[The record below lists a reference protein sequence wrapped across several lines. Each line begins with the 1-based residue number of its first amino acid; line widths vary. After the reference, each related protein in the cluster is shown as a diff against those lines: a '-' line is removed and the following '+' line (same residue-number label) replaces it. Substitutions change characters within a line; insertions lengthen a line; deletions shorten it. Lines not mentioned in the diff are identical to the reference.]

1 MINPLGYDTSVADIV
16 NIIETAPD
24 STPIIV
30 DLDETL
36 FLRNSTQEYLNSLQ
50 PRFLGWLLL
59 TFLNLLKPWN
69 WLPGEIKGEVSR
81 DWMRVFV
88 ATLVFP
94 WTIILWQ
101 WRAKQ
106 LAKAYKN
113 TTLIQALTK
122 NQNSGII
129 IATLGFSWIVRPLCK
144 HLPISFNSVIACRFW
159 QGAIDR
165 QRGKDFLVKASLG
178 KNKVARAIAITDS
191 NDDNQLLA
199 SVATPCLVIWPEAKY
214 VSAMSDVY
222 IPFLYLERA
231 KRPGGKY
238 FVKKILLDDFV
249 FLILG
254 LSLANSQPII
264 HGISMFFLLLSFW
277 CVYELGYVENDIIA
291 ERFEKKPT
299 LSETYQKYKNRISV
313 WQAWLWSIVFA
324 FPGLIVLE
332 LTKVVSSDRNF
343 AGEVSAINLVTILT
357 EMALWIGL
365 LLIVR
370 VTFYA
375 YNLVDKKTR
384 IWLYFILQFYKCFGF
399 LVVTK
404 TNIIGAILFIAQVIS
419 RWIPYSIYRFNKSEW
434 LKDLP
439 NQVIRLFLF
448 GFIVIA
454 IMLGTQNSSII
465 MSWQTWAILV
475 WCTYKAR
482 NEVLKIVREIHPISQ
497 EKK

>member
-1 MINPLGYDTSVADIV
+1 MINSLGYDTSVADVV

-59 TFLNLLKPWN
+59 MFLNLLKPWN

-88 ATLVFP
+88 ATLLFP

-101 WRAKQ
+101 RRAKQ
-106 LAKAYKN
+106 LAKANGN

-122 NQNSGII
+122 NRNSRII

-159 QGAIDR
+159 QGARDR

-178 KNKVARAIAITDS
+178 MNEVARAIAITDS

-199 SVATPCLVIWPEAKY
+199 SVATPCFVIWPEAKY
-214 VSAMSDVY
+214 ISAMSDVY

-231 KRPGGKY
+231 KRPGDKY

-249 FLILG
+249 LLILG
-254 LSLANSQPII
+254 LSLANSQPIP
-264 HGISMFFLLLSFW
+264 HAISMFFLLLSFW
-277 CVYELGYVENDIIA
+277 CIYELGYVENDIIA
-291 ERFEKKPT
+291 ERFEKEPT
-299 LSETYQKYKNRISV
+299 LSETYQKYKNRINV
-313 WQAWLWSIVFA
+313 WQAWLWSVIFA
-324 FPGLIVLE
+324 FPGLIILE
-332 LTKVVSSDRNF
+332 LNKVVSNNINF
-343 AGEVSAINLVTILT
+343 AAEASALNLVTIST
-357 EMALWIGL
+357 DMALWMGL
-365 LLIVR
+365 LVVAR

-384 IWLYFILQFYKCFGF
+384 IWLYFILQSYKCFGF
-399 LVVTK
+399 LVVTT
-404 TNIIGAILFIAQVIS
+404 TNIIGSILFIAQVIS
-419 RWIPYSIYRFNKSEW
+419 RWIPYFIYRFSKSEW
-434 LKDLP
+434 LKALP
-439 NQVIRLFLF
+439 NQVVRLFLF
-448 GFIVIA
+448 GFIIIA

-465 MSWQTWAILV
+465 MSWQTWVIFG
-475 WCTYKAR
+475 WCTFKAR
-482 NEVLKIVREIHPISQ
+482 NEILKIFREMHPISQ
-497 EKK
+497 EK